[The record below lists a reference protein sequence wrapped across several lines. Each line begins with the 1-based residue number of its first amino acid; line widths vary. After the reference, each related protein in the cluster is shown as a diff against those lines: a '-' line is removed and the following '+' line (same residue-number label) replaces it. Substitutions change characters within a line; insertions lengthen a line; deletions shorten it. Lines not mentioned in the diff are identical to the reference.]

1 MKPASPRA
9 PRRAAAAL
17 SLALA
22 AACAPSTGTPE
33 ADGTAAMADTLAAY
47 VERARRSPRDFPF
60 ENRFRA
66 DSLRAVLSTQGGMV
80 AVNTRFALA
89 QELLAAGDTREAIAE
104 LERVLA
110 DAGPALAPENPA
122 NKPFYDLQAVAWQR
136 LGEQENC
143 RANPAASVC
152 ILPMDREA
160 LHRMEEG
167 ARTAIRHY
175 EAILRRYPD
184 DHAARWLLN
193 LAHVALGQYPA
204 GVPRQ
209 WLVPGLVPG
218 PGARFPRFAN
228 VAPFTGLGIEGLA
241 GGLSVLDANRDG
253 HLDLFLTSWGLDDQ
267 ARLLVADGQGGWQ
280 DHTAAAGLTGIVGGL
295 NTVHA
300 DYDNDGF
307 EDVLVLRGA
316 WLGEAGAIPNSLLRN
331 RGDGSFE
338 DVTIAAGL
346 LSHHPTQTAAWA
358 DVDLDGDLDLAI
370 GNESAIRM
378 GGRSHK
384 SELYRNNGDGTFTE
398 VAAEAGVHLD
408 EFVKGVVWGDV
419 NGDGLPDLF
428 ASVLGGPNR
437 LLLNR
442 SDPATGAWRFV
453 EAGAMAGVTLPI
465 ASFPA
470 WFWDVD
476 QDGHED
482 LLVLSYDNRQGG
494 LLADLVAREY
504 LGLPLVADHMGT
516 PAPLEPTR
524 LFRNRGDG
532 TFEDITRVAGLE
544 TRAIFAM
551 GSNFGDLD
559 NDGWLDFY
567 VGTGNPDL
575 RSVIPNRM
583 FRNTGG
589 GRFEEVTLP
598 GGFGHIQKGHAIAF
612 TDLDRD
618 GDQDV
623 YAVMG
628 GAYEGDG
635 FANALF
641 ENPGW
646 EGRTWVTLE
655 LEGRSA
661 NRSAIGA
668 RVAVETVQA
677 GGSRRTFHR
686 TVGTG
691 GSFGAHALAL
701 HVGLDRAERI
711 TRVTIRWP
719 DRERMVQEVEGLEL
733 ERVYRIIQGEAPMA
747 LERPPVPFRRDGV
760 APPHRH

>member
-1 MKPASPRA
+1 MSPGPARA
-9 PRRAAAAL
+9 PLRVAAAL
-17 SLALA
+17 SLGIA
-22 AACAPSTGTPE
+22 AACAPSADAPE
-33 ADGTAAMADTLAAY
+33 PGGTAAMADSLAAH
-47 VERARRSPRDFPF
+47 VELARRSPQGYPF

-66 DSLRAVLSTQGGMV
+66 DSLMALLATQSGMA
-80 AVNTRFALA
+80 AVNLRFAVA
-89 QELLAAGDTREAIAE
+89 QELLYAGQTREALAE
-104 LERVLA
+104 LQRVRD
-110 DAGPALAPENPA
+110 DAGPALDPANPA
-122 NKPFYDLQAVAWQR
+122 NKPFYDLVAVAWLR

-143 RANPAASVC
+143 LLNPSAGVC
-152 ILPMDREA
+152 ILPLDRA
-160 LHRMEEG
+160 AWHLREEG
-167 ARTAIRHY
+167 ARAAIGHY
-175 EAILRRYPD
+175 TDLLRRHPD
-184 DHAARWLLN
+184 DHASRWLLN
-193 LAHVALGQYPA
+193 IAHMALGEYPA
-204 GVPRQ
+204 GVPRAF
-209 WLVPGLVPG
+209 LVPGLDTPATPG
-218 PGARFPRFAN
+218 VPRFAN
-228 VAPFTGLGIEGLA
+228 IAPLVGLGVEGLA
-241 GGLSVLDANRDG
+241 GGLTVLDANRDG

-267 ARLLVADGQGGWQ
+267 ARLLLADGTGGYT
-280 DHTAAAGLTGIVGGL
+280 DATESAGLAGITGGL

-300 DYDNDGF
+300 DYDNDGL

-316 WLGEAGAIPNSLLRN
+316 WLGEAGRIPNSLLRN
-331 RGDGSFE
+331 LGGGRFE

-346 LSHHPTQTAAWA
+346 FSRHPTQTAAWA

-370 GNESAIRM
+370 GNESAARR
-378 GGRSHK
+378 GGPSHRS
-384 SELYRNNGDGTFTE
+384 EFYRNNGDGTFTD
-398 VAAEAGVHLD
+398 VAAETGVVLD
-408 EFVKGVVWGDV
+408 DFVKGVVWGDV
-419 NGDGLPDLF
+419 DDDGLPDLF
-428 ASVLGGPNR
+428 VSVLEGPNR

-442 SDPATGAWRFV
+442 TDPATGTWRFV
-453 EAGAMAGVTLPI
+453 EAGATAGVTQPL

-504 LGLPLVADHMGT
+504 LGLPLVA
-516 PAPLEPTR
+516 PANGGMVPLEPTR

-532 TFEDITRVAGLE
+532 TFEDRTRSAGLE
-544 TRAIFAM
+544 QRAIFAM
-551 GSNFGDLD
+551 GANFGDLD

-583 FRNTGG
+583 FRGTAG
-589 GRFEEVTLP
+589 GRFEEVTLA

-612 TDLDRD
+612 SDLDCD
-618 GDQDV
+618 GDQDI

-635 FANALF
+635 FTNVLF

-646 EGRTWVTLE
+646 EGRRWLALE
-655 LEGRSA
+655 LEGRAA

-677 GGSRRTFHR
+677 GGVSRTFHR

-691 GSFGAHALAL
+691 GTFGAHALAL

-711 TRVTIRWP
+711 VRVTIRWP
-719 DRERMVQEVEGLEL
+719 DRDRAVQVVDGLAL
-733 ERVYRIIQGEAPMA
+733 DAAYRILQGEAPEPLVRA
-747 LERPPVPFRRDGV
+747 AVPFRKD
-760 APPHRH
+760 ATAAPHRH